1 MQFQVMNF
9 VVICPGSNET
19 LIQKLVMMVLG
30 SLKNHLRSQDLISTA
45 SRVPWLRPTGLRLAH
60 TTVQLKFAS
69 VSRAAN

>member
-9 VVICPGSNET
+9 VLICPGSNET

-30 SLKNHLRSQDLISTA
+30 SLKNHGSQDLISTLPG
-45 SRVPWLRPTGLRLAH
+45 PWLRPTGLRLAH